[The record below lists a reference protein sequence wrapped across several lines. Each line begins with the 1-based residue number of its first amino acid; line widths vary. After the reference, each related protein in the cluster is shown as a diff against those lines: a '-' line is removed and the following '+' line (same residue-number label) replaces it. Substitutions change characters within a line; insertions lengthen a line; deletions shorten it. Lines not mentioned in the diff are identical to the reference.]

1 MFFLVG
7 QQRGPVP
14 DHLVQLWFVNDSI
27 YESDSKQQKT
37 RPQIV
42 FFSSF
47 LRRKGP
53 LKKKKD
59 FSSKINIFKL
69 LLCCCCMNKMQN
81 FLLEMVRFWYK
92 GFVFVSLHP
101 ASFLLSVKLFF
112 FLLLRNFRSDRQHV
126 YMYVYIPYYKL
137 LFSFQLW
144 EYLDFFFLHVRDH
157 ALTPPPDVNVV
168 GSLLT
173 PLFRKTCL
181 LVCTRI
187 LMNRMHCLCV
197 FERVCVCV

>member
-81 FLLEMVRFWYK
+81 FLLEMVRFWYR
-92 GFVFVSLHP
+92 GFVFVLLHP
-101 ASFLLSVKLFF
+101 ASFFLSVKLFF
-112 FLLLRNFRSDRQHV
+112 FYCYVTSDLTDSMFTCMFIFRIISCCF
-126 YMYVYIPYYKL
+126 
-137 LFSFQLW
+137 LFSCGSIW
-144 EYLDFFFLHVRDH
+144 TFFFFCMCET
-157 ALTPPPDVNVV
+157 TP
-168 GSLLT
+168 
-173 PLFRKTCL
+173 
-181 LVCTRI
+181 
-187 LMNRMHCLCV
+187 
-197 FERVCVCV
+197 